1 MLNRALKE
9 WISMS
14 WRSNIS
20 LHNHN
25 EDLVERDDVEMKTI

>member
-14 WRSNIS
+14 WRSNA

-25 EDLVERDDVEMKTI
+25 EDLVERDVEMKTI